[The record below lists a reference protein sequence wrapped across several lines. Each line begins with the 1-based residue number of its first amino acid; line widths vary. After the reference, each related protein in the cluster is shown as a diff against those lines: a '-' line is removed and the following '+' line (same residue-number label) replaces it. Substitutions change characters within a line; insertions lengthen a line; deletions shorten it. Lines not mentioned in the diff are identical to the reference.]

1 MSFAH
6 TTDKVPE
13 RRGKPSWAAHH
24 GAQSRQLANPGEMNL
39 EISKG
44 GEGEEGPAPTEDGPS
59 PLVPLNYTPSRQRA
73 QRSSSSSNLLHAG
86 GGRRTSL
93 GPGSP
98 PPAPRRRSSIAST
111 G

>member
-1 MSFAH
+1 M
-6 TTDKVPE
+6 D
-13 RRGKPSWAAHH
+13 
-24 GAQSRQLANPGEMNL
+24 L

-59 PLVPLNYTPSRQRA
+59 PLVPLNYTPARQRA

-86 GGRRTSL
+86 GRRTAVGSA
-93 GPGSP
+93 SP
-98 PPAPRRRSSIAST
+98 PPPPRRRSSMAST